1 MSGAAKSFW
10 RDIMQVKDIMSEK
23 VVSVSPEENLS
34 VAARLLSRYNI
45 GALPVCTKDGK
56 LKGMVTDRD
65 IVLRCVAA
73 EDDANSVKVADI
85 MTRRVVCV
93 DASQSIR
100 DASDL
105 MAQKQVRRLPVQD
118 QGRLVGMI
126 SIGDLAKVPNFSV
139 EAAAA
144 LSDIASNVRHFT

>member
-1 MSGAAKSFW
+1 
-10 RDIMQVKDIMSEK
+10 MQVKDIMSEK